1 MSTWPLSA
9 SSSGVDVDRMSASMK
24 VALEVVAVAVAEEVV
39 ADIKVAA
46 DVDAVQVV
54 RGRAVVDQP
63 AEVVA
68 DEGADVYQDCA
79 VLPAFQDLGVGE
91 QPA

>member
-1 MSTWPLSA
+1 
-9 SSSGVDVDRMSASMK
+9 MK